1 MARVSRKNI
10 AVTAVSATE
19 EMKLYKACLYL
30 RLSDEDKRN
39 IEDNSIGNQKKICLE
54 HLKKLPEIEV
64 IASYIDNGASGTNFS
79 RSGFKQMLQDLT
91 KGEINCVV
99 VKDLSRLGRNY
110 LETSEY
116 LEKFFPEAGIR
127 FIAVN
132 NGYDSIRK
140 LNGKQEIVIPFL

>member
-1 MARVSRKNI
+1 M
-10 AVTAVSATE
+10 
-19 EMKLYKACLYL
+19 
-30 RLSDEDKRN
+30 
-39 IEDNSIGNQKKICLE
+39 
-54 HLKKLPEIEV
+54 KKLPEIEV

-116 LEKFFPEAGIR
+116 LEKFFR
-127 FIAVN
+127 RQV
-132 NGYDSIRK
+132 S
-140 LNGKQEIVIPFL
+140 VS

>member
-99 VKDLSRLGRNY
+99 VKDLSVWGEIIWKQVNIW
-110 LETSEY
+110 
-116 LEKFFPEAGIR
+116 KNFFR
-127 FIAVN
+127 RQV
-132 NGYDSIRK
+132 S
-140 LNGKQEIVIPFL
+140 VS